1 MPFQYIRDIW
11 KAVAD
16 FVRLRLKENAT
27 LKERV
32 RTLEAEKRARMAMQY
47 DDKEEVY
54 WRCQDPE
61 HKDGPFCKNCYESAG
76 KDVRL
81 VDGPR
86 RGTHLRW
93 YCTACNGQYGA
104 LVIRPPQPPE
114 RRVVGQIGD

>member
-54 WRCQDPE
+54 W
-61 HKDGPFCKNCYESAG
+61 A
-76 KDVRL
+76 L
-81 VDGPR
+81 PR
-86 RGTHLRW
+86 SGAQGRSFLQKLLRIRGQG
-93 YCTACNGQYGA
+93 CAPC
-104 LVIRPPQPPE
+104 
-114 RRVVGQIGD
+114 